1 MRFKEVKQSD
11 IIFFNSP
18 TGTGSVVTVTGKG
31 KYFMP
36 SKKGLR
42 LQGDKKPIVR
52 GESFVFLGYDVLKAK
67 SDSRIIRIALSR
79 IHDRS
84 IFYIEEH
91 FLCTHF
97 GIAR

>member
-1 MRFKEVKQSD
+1 MKFKEVKQSD
-11 IIFFNSP
+11 IVFFNSA
-18 TGTGSVVTVTGKG
+18 TGTGSVVTVSGKG

-42 LQGDKKPIVR
+42 LQGDKKPIVK

-67 SDSRIIRIALSR
+67 NNHRIIRITLSR
-79 IHDRS
+79 IYDHS

>member
-1 MRFKEVKQSD
+1 MQRKEVRQSD
-11 IIFFNSP
+11 IIFFKAP
-18 TGTGSVVTVTGKG
+18 TGTGSVVSVDGKG

-36 SKKGLR
+36 AKKGLR
-42 LQGDKKPIVR
+42 LKGDKKPIVR
-52 GESFVFLGYDVLKAK
+52 GESFVFLGYEVLKAK
-67 SDSRIIRIALSR
+67 KNHRIIRVELSR
-79 IHDRS
+79 LHDRS